1 MEMKTMPKYRIA
13 TVQIAGIDHYQVYEL
28 IDQEAPDEE
37 ENRKKI
43 GGLYQKRWCAES
55 LAQILNKEDPS

>member
-1 MEMKTMPKYRIA
+1 MEKYRIA
-13 TVQIAGIDHYQVYEL
+13 TVQIAGIDNYQVYEL

-55 LAQILNKEDPS
+55 LAHILNKEEPS